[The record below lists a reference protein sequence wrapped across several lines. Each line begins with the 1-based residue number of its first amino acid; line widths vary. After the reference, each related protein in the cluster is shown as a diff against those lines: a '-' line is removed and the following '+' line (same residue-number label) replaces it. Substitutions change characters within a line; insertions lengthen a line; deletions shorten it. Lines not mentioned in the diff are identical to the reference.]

1 MTKELLVEL
10 KQVNVKLR
18 EQSILDDISLSIYA
32 GQIVTIIGPNGAGKT
47 TLLRTLL
54 GLVKPTS
61 GSIWK
66 KKG

>member
-1 MTKELLVEL
+1 MMKELLVEL

-18 EQSILDDISLSIYA
+18 AQTILDDISLSIYA

-54 GLVKPTS
+54 GLIKPTS
-61 GSIWK
+61 GDIWK